1 MNARPLIAA
10 LATAEP
16 FRWLLLA
23 VCLGASS
30 RAGAE
35 SPPVEVQVVVDGGE
49 DDFFKRASTKTSSA
63 PKVSVSAGSPKTG
76 DQVSTQVVNVVVG
89 GPSAR
94 AGAADPEAELA
105 ADMEEARAR
114 IRAARAGQAAPPAE
128 QPAPPAREPAEA
140 DQGAEARG
148 PHEDGLWRGPMAFW
162 KRNWDRAPGLEKGD
176 VLLRVL
182 GGKSPAGGYG
192 GLGLEYL
199 ATEHL
204 GLTVSGFWE
213 GLSGEQAFDSGGWK
227 GWDFARG
234 DRWANP
240 TGLSQGQL
248 ERGGAYMVEVG
259 ANAHLRA
266 WRHFD
271 LYASL
276 GVSHFGYLFDQRE
289 GRQLGG
295 GVYGRVGV
303 GFNWFWRAAFVGLD
317 AGWYPVEAFRYEVRR
332 QEDGSDLVAFEQRKD
347 PFDPRRFVM
356 SGHVGLRF

>member
-1 MNARPLIAA
+1 MSPRPRTAA
-10 LATAEP
+10 LATFEP
-16 FRWLLLA
+16 ARWILLA
-23 VCLGASS
+23 ACLGASLS
-30 RAGAE
+30 ASAE
-35 SPPVEVQVVVDGGE
+35 SPPVEVQVLVDGAE
-49 DDFFKRASTKTSSA
+49 DDFFKKAGTRTSSA
-63 PKVSVSAGSPKTG
+63 PKVSVAAGSPRTS

-89 GPSAR
+89 GPSAK
-94 AGAADPEAELA
+94 ASAADPEAELA
-105 ADMEEARAR
+105 ADMDEAHAR
-114 IRAARAGQAAPPAE
+114 IKAARGQKAAPVAE
-128 QPAPPAREPAEA
+128 DAAEA
-140 DQGAEARG
+140 APSAEACG
-148 PHEDGLWRGPMAFW
+148 EDELFHGPMAFW
-162 KRNWDRAPGLEKGD
+162 KRNWDRAPGLAKGD
-176 VLLRVL
+176 FLLRVL

-192 GLGLEYL
+192 GLGLEYMV
-199 ATEHL
+199 TEHI

-213 GLSGEQAFDSGGWK
+213 GLSSEQSFERSGWK

-240 TGLSQGQL
+240 SSLSGSQL

-259 ANAHLRA
+259 ATTHLRA

-271 LYASL
+271 LYAGI

-295 GVYGRVGV
+295 GVYGRLGL

-332 QEDGSDLVAFEQRKD
+332 QEDGSDVVAFEQRKD

>member
-1 MNARPLIAA
+1 MNARPRLTD
-10 LATAEP
+10 LVP
-16 FRWLLLA
+16 CLLLGA
-23 VCLGASS
+23 CLGVGL

-35 SPPVEVQVVVDGGE
+35 PPPVEVQVVVDGE
-49 DDFFKRASTKTSSA
+49 PDDFFKRPSTKTSSA
-63 PKVSVSAGSPKTG
+63 PKVSVSAGSPKTS

-89 GPSAR
+89 GGSAK

-105 ADMEEARAR
+105 ADMDEARAR
-114 IRAARAGQAAPPAE
+114 IQASRGAKPDAVAQDQAEPPSTAE
-128 QPAPPAREPAEA
+128 
-140 DQGAEARG
+140 RG
-148 PHEDGLWRGPMAFW
+148 PPEESPWRGPMAFW
-162 KRNWDRAPGLEKGD
+162 KRNWERAPGLAKGD

-182 GGKSPAGGYG
+182 GGKSAAGGFG
-192 GLGLEYL
+192 GIGLEYM
-199 ATEHL
+199 ATERI

-213 GLSGEQAFDSGGWK
+213 GLSGEQSFEGGGWK

-240 TGLSQGQL
+240 AGLSQGQL

-259 ANAHLRA
+259 ATAHLLA

-271 LYASL
+271 LYGGL

-356 SGHVGLRF
+356 SGHVGMRF